1 MSGGAWF
8 ITPWAPWMAPLHWLT
23 MSAKLLVIDDEN
35 GILEEVKS
43 YFEEEGFQVFTAD
56 SGEEGIQILK
66 REKPD
71 VLLVD
76 MKLPDMS
83 GLLVL
88 KVAKESSP
96 LTKVI
101 VNTGYVD
108 QVMIDQAEELGRD
121 VFLQKPFDLVC
132 LKKEVE
138 KLLGMWWEETGN
150 RITETR
156 LDRF

>member
-1 MSGGAWF
+1 M
-8 ITPWAPWMAPLHWLT
+8 P
-23 MSAKLLVIDDEN
+23 AKLLVVDDEN
-35 GILEEVKS
+35 GILEEVKGF
-43 YFEEEGFQVFTAD
+43 FEEEGYQVFVAD
-56 SGEEGIQILK
+56 SGEEGIQLLK

-108 QVMIDQAEELGRD
+108 QVLIDQAEELGRD
-121 VFLQKPFDLVC
+121 VFLQKPFDLMC
-132 LKKEVE
+132 LKKEIE
-138 KLLGMWWEETGN
+138 RLLGM
-150 RITETR
+150 
-156 LDRF
+156 

>member
-1 MSGGAWF
+1 M
-8 ITPWAPWMAPLHWLT
+8 P
-23 MSAKLLVIDDEN
+23 AKLLVIDDEN

-43 YFEEEGFQVFTAD
+43 YFEEEGYQVFTAD
-56 SGEEGIQILK
+56 SGEEGIQLLK
-66 REKPD
+66 KERPD
-71 VLLVD
+71 VLLID

-88 KVAKESSP
+88 KVAKETCP

-132 LKKEVE
+132 LKREVE
-138 KLLGMWWEETGN
+138 KLLGMDDRN
-150 RITETR
+150 R
-156 LDRF
+156 

>member
-1 MSGGAWF
+1 M
-8 ITPWAPWMAPLHWLT
+8 P
-23 MSAKLLVIDDEN
+23 AKLLVVDDEN
-35 GILEEVKS
+35 GILEEVQTF
-43 YFEEEGFQVFTAD
+43 FEEEGYQVFVAD
-56 SGEEGIQILK
+56 SGEEGIQLLK

-71 VLLVD
+71 ILLVD

-108 QVMIDQAEELGRD
+108 QVLIDQAEELGRD
-121 VFLQKPFDLVC
+121 VFLQKPFDLLC
-132 LKKEVE
+132 LKKEIE
-138 KLLGMWWEETGN
+138 RLLGM
-150 RITETR
+150 
-156 LDRF
+156 

>member
-1 MSGGAWF
+1 M
-8 ITPWAPWMAPLHWLT
+8 P
-23 MSAKLLVIDDEN
+23 AKLLVVDDEN
-35 GILEEVKS
+35 GILEEVRS
-43 YFEEEGFQVFTAD
+43 YFEEEGFQVSVAD
-56 SGEEGIQILK
+56 TGEEGIQILK

-71 VLLVD
+71 LLLLD

-108 QVMIDQAEELGRD
+108 QALIDQAEELGRD

-132 LKKEVE
+132 LKKEIE
-138 KLLGMWWEETGN
+138 RLLCM
-150 RITETR
+150 
-156 LDRF
+156 

>member
-1 MSGGAWF
+1 MGLM
-8 ITPWAPWMAPLHWLT
+8 P
-23 MSAKLLVIDDEN
+23 AKLLVIDDEN
-35 GILEEVKS
+35 GILDEVKAF
-43 YFEEEGFQVFTAD
+43 FEEEGFQVFAAD

-71 VLLVD
+71 VMLVD

-101 VNTGYVD
+101 VNTGYID

-121 VFLQKPFDLVC
+121 VFLQKPFDLLR
-132 LKKEVE
+132 LKQEIE
-138 KLLGMWWEETGN
+138 RLLGM
-150 RITETR
+150 
-156 LDRF
+156 

>member
-1 MSGGAWF
+1 M
-8 ITPWAPWMAPLHWLT
+8 P
-23 MSAKLLVIDDEN
+23 AKLLVVDDES

-43 YFEEEGFQVFTAD
+43 FFEEEGFHVLTAE
-56 SGEEGIQILK
+56 SGEEGIQLLK

-71 VLLVD
+71 ILILD

-88 KVAKESSP
+88 KICKETSP

-108 QVMIDQAEELGRD
+108 QSLIDQAEELGRD
-121 VFLQKPFDLVC
+121 VFLQKPFDLEC
-132 LKKEVE
+132 LKLEVE
-138 KLLGMWWEETGN
+138 RLLGM
-150 RITETR
+150 
-156 LDRF
+156 

>member
-1 MSGGAWF
+1 M
-8 ITPWAPWMAPLHWLT
+8 P
-23 MSAKLLVIDDEN
+23 AKLLVVDDEN
-35 GILEEVKS
+35 GILEEVKG

-121 VFLQKPFDLVC
+121 VFLQKPFDLMS
-132 LKKEVE
+132 LKKEIE
-138 KLLGMWWEETGN
+138 KLLGM
-150 RITETR
+150 
-156 LDRF
+156 

>member
-1 MSGGAWF
+1 M
-8 ITPWAPWMAPLHWLT
+8 P
-23 MSAKLLVIDDEN
+23 AKLLVVDDEN

-43 YFEEEGFQVFTAD
+43 YFEEEGFQDFVAD

-88 KVAKESSP
+88 KIAKEMSP

-108 QVMIDQAEELGRD
+108 QGLIDQAEELGRD
-121 VFLQKPFDLVC
+121 VFLQKPFDLVR
-132 LKKEVE
+132 LKREINQ
-138 KLLGMWWEETGN
+138 LLGIENT
-150 RITETR
+150 
-156 LDRF
+156 

>member
-1 MSGGAWF
+1 M
-8 ITPWAPWMAPLHWLT
+8 P
-23 MSAKLLVIDDEN
+23 AKLLVVDDEIE
-35 GILEEVKS
+35 ILEEVKS
-43 YFEEEGFQVFTAD
+43 FFEEEGFQVFAAD

-71 VLLVD
+71 VMLLD

-108 QVMIDQAEELGRD
+108 QGLIDQAEELGRD
-121 VFLQKPFDLVC
+121 VFLQKPFDLEC
-132 LKKEVE
+132 LKREVE
-138 KLLGMWWEETGN
+138 RLLGMENT
-150 RITETR
+150 
-156 LDRF
+156 

>member
-1 MSGGAWF
+1 M
-8 ITPWAPWMAPLHWLT
+8 P
-23 MSAKLLVIDDEN
+23 AKLLVVDDED

-56 SGEEGIQILK
+56 SGEDGIQLLK

-71 VLLVD
+71 ILLLD

-108 QVMIDQAEELGRD
+108 QTLIDQAE
-121 VFLQKPFDLVC
+121 
-132 LKKEVE
+132 
-138 KLLGMWWEETGN
+138 
-150 RITETR
+150 
-156 LDRF
+156 

>member
-1 MSGGAWF
+1 M
-8 ITPWAPWMAPLHWLT
+8 P
-23 MSAKLLVIDDEN
+23 AKLLVVDDEN

-43 YFEEEGFQVFTAD
+43 YFEEEGFQVFIAD

-88 KVAKESSP
+88 KVAKEASP

-108 QVMIDQAEELGRD
+108 QVLIDQAEELGRD

-132 LKKEVE
+132 LKREVE
-138 KLLGMWWEETGN
+138 KLLG
-150 RITETR
+150 
-156 LDRF
+156 L

>member
-1 MSGGAWF
+1 M
-8 ITPWAPWMAPLHWLT
+8 P
-23 MSAKLLVIDDEN
+23 AKLLVVDDEN
-35 GILEEVKS
+35 GILDEVKS
-43 YFEEEGFQVFTAD
+43 FFEEEGFIVFTAD
-56 SGEEGIQILK
+56 TGEEGIQLLK

-71 VLLVD
+71 ILLVD

-88 KVAKESSP
+88 KVAKEASP

-108 QVMIDQAEELGRD
+108 QVLIDQAEELGRD
-121 VFLQKPFDLVC
+121 VFLQKPFDLLC

-138 KLLGMWWEETGN
+138 RLLGM
-150 RITETR
+150 
-156 LDRF
+156 

>member
-1 MSGGAWF
+1 M
-8 ITPWAPWMAPLHWLT
+8 P
-23 MSAKLLVIDDEN
+23 AKLLVIDDEN

-43 YFEEEGFQVFTAD
+43 YFEEEGFTVFTAD

-88 KVAKESSP
+88 KVAKEASP

-108 QVMIDQAEELGRD
+108 QVLIDQAEELGRD
-121 VFLQKPFDLVC
+121 VFLQKPFDLMC

-138 KLLGMWWEETGN
+138 KLLGIDDKN
-150 RITETR
+150 R
-156 LDRF
+156 

>member
-1 MSGGAWF
+1 MGTGPH
-8 ITPWAPWMAPLHWLT
+8 IMP
-23 MSAKLLVIDDEN
+23 AKLLVVDDEN

-43 YFEEEGFQVFTAD
+43 FFEEEGYQVFTAD
-56 SGEEGIQILK
+56 TGEEGIQLLK

-138 KLLGMWWEETGN
+138 RLLGM
-150 RITETR
+150 
-156 LDRF
+156 

>member
-1 MSGGAWF
+1 M
-8 ITPWAPWMAPLHWLT
+8 P
-23 MSAKLLVIDDEN
+23 AKILVVDDED
-35 GILEEVKS
+35 GILEEVES
-43 YFEEEGFQVFTAD
+43 YFQEEGFQVFTAD
-56 SGEEGIQILK
+56 NGEEGIQILK

-88 KVAKESSP
+88 KVAKELSP

-108 QVMIDQAEELGRD
+108 QALIDQAEELGRD
-121 VFLQKPFDLVC
+121 VFLQKPFDLLC

-138 KLLGMWWEETGN
+138 RLLGM
-150 RITETR
+150 
-156 LDRF
+156 

>member
-1 MSGGAWF
+1 M
-8 ITPWAPWMAPLHWLT
+8 P
-23 MSAKLLVIDDEN
+23 AKLLVVDDEN
-35 GILEEVKS
+35 GILEEVKTF
-43 YFEEEGFQVFTAD
+43 FEEEGFEVFVAD
-56 SGEEGIQILK
+56 SGEEGIQLLK

-108 QVMIDQAEELGRD
+108 QVLIDQAEELGRD
-121 VFLQKPFDLVC
+121 VFLQKPFDLLC
-132 LKKEVE
+132 LKREIDR
-138 KLLGMWWEETGN
+138 LLGM
-150 RITETR
+150 
-156 LDRF
+156 

>member
-1 MSGGAWF
+1 M
-8 ITPWAPWMAPLHWLT
+8 P
-23 MSAKLLVIDDEN
+23 AKLLVVDDEN
-35 GILEEVKS
+35 GILEEVKA

-88 KVAKESSP
+88 KVAKEASP

-108 QVMIDQAEELGRD
+108 QVLIDQAEELGRD

-132 LKKEVE
+132 LRREVE
-138 KLLGMWWEETGN
+138 KLLG
-150 RITETR
+150 I
-156 LDRF
+156 

>member
-1 MSGGAWF
+1 M
-8 ITPWAPWMAPLHWLT
+8 P
-23 MSAKLLVIDDEN
+23 AKLLVVDDEN
-35 GILEEVKS
+35 GILEEVRS
-43 YFEEEGFQVFTAD
+43 YFEEEGFQVFVAD
-56 SGEEGIQILK
+56 TGEEGIQILK

-71 VLLVD
+71 LLLLD

-108 QVMIDQAEELGRD
+108 QALIDQAEELGRD
-121 VFLQKPFDLVC
+121 IFLQKPFDLVC
-132 LKKEVE
+132 LKKEIE
-138 KLLGMWWEETGN
+138 RLLGM
-150 RITETR
+150 
-156 LDRF
+156 

>member
-1 MSGGAWF
+1 M
-8 ITPWAPWMAPLHWLT
+8 P
-23 MSAKLLVIDDEN
+23 AKLLVVDDEN
-35 GILEEVKS
+35 GILEEVKTF
-43 YFEEEGFQVFTAD
+43 FEEEGYQVFVAD
-56 SGEEGIQILK
+56 SGEEGIQLLK

-108 QVMIDQAEELGRD
+108 QVLIDQAEELGRD
-121 VFLQKPFDLVC
+121 VFLQKPFDLFC
-132 LKKEVE
+132 LKKEIE
-138 KLLGMWWEETGN
+138 RLLG
-150 RITETR
+150 
-156 LDRF
+156 L